1 VIRPRHLA
9 PLAAVLVAALL
20 AGCDGEPR
28 SPSPP
33 PADVGPAGFVDATA
47 TSGVDFRHV
56 NGASGEMYFVE
67 TNGSGCGVF
76 DYDND
81 GDLDLFLVQGG
92 ALPGCLEAG
101 PFSSRL
107 YRNDGGL
114 RFTDVTD
121 AAGCGATI
129 YGTGVLCGDYD
140 GDGWRDLFIYGLG
153 QAVLFRNRGD
163 GTFADVTAASGI
175 RDGRY
180 AGTALWADFDRDG
193 DLDLFVGNYVKWTVA
208 LHRTCALPPAEKSYC
223 HPDVFEPEA
232 DLLWRNDGDG
242 TFTDVTAA
250 AGLVR
255 RDGKA
260 LGAVASDVDDDG
272 DLDLFVANDSTPNFL
287 WRNDGAPGELR
298 FSDISDAAA
307 VAYDRDGRTQGCMG
321 CDFADID
328 GDLDFDLIVTNLA
341 MESNALYV
349 NLGSARFDDQAESRG
364 ISRSSRIDFGWGV
377 RFLDFDHDGD
387 DDLLT
392 LNGHLHAGV
401 ATYDASQEWAQRPK
415 LLLNDGRGRFA
426 PAGPEGGPF
435 LQQKVVGRGLAVGDL
450 DGDGDQDL
458 LVSTNANSAR
468 IIERRGP
475 IAGRFLRLTLRGRGV
490 NHDAIGARVDVT
502 AAGKTSRKEVR
513 GAASFASWQELTLHF
528 GLGSADRAETV
539 LVRWPDGLREQFGPL
554 AAGRNHTLSQG
565 AGRPAD

>member
-1 VIRPRHLA
+1 VRRRPSRI
-9 PLAAVLVAALL
+9 AALL
-20 AGCDGEPR
+20 AAVTSGCGGEP
-28 SPSPP
+28 SPPPRP

-47 TSGVDFRHV
+47 ASGVDFRHV

-81 GDLDLFLVQGG
+81 GDLDLCLVQGG
-92 ALPGCLEAG
+92 ALPGQREPG
-101 PFSSRL
+101 PFTSRL

-114 RFTDVTD
+114 RFTDVTA
-121 AAGCGATI
+121 AAGCGATV
-129 YGTGVLCGDYD
+129 YGTGVLCGDHD
-140 GDGWRDLFIYGLG
+140 GDGWRDLFFYGLG
-153 QAVLFRNRGD
+153 QAQLFRNRGD
-163 GTFADVTAASGI
+163 GTFADVTAAAGLK
-175 RDGRY
+175 DGRY

-193 DLDLFVGNYVKWTVA
+193 DLDLFVGNYVKWSVA

-232 DLLWRNDGDG
+232 DILWRNDGDG
-242 TFTDVTAA
+242 TFTDVTAQ

-260 LGAVASDVDDDG
+260 LGSVASDVDDDG

-298 FSDISDAAA
+298 FTDISDAAA
-307 VAYDRDGRTQGCMG
+307 IAYDRDGRTQGCMG

-328 GDLDFDLIVTNLA
+328 GDLDFDLVVTNLA
-341 MESNALYV
+341 MEANALYV
-349 NLGSARFDDQAESRG
+349 NQGGARFDDQAAPRG
-364 ISRSSRIDFGWGV
+364 VARSSRIDFGWGV

-392 LNGHLHAGV
+392 INGHLHAGV
-401 ATYDASQEWAQRPK
+401 RTYDASQEWAQAPK
-415 LLLNDGRGRFA
+415 LLVNDGHGRFA
-426 PAGPEGGPF
+426 AAGPEGGPL
-435 LQQKVVGRGLAVGDL
+435 LQQKAVGRGLAVGDL

-458 LVSTNANSAR
+458 LISTNADVAR
-468 IIERRGP
+468 VVERRGP
-475 IAGRFLRLTLRGRGV
+475 IAGHFLRLTLRGRGK

-502 AAGKTSRKEVR
+502 AAGRTTRQEVR

-528 GLGSADRAETV
+528 GLAAAARAEEV
-539 LVRWPDGLREQFGPL
+539 LVRWPEGMRERFGPL
-554 AAGRNHTLSQG
+554 AAGRNHVLLQG
-565 AGRPAD
+565 SGRPAE